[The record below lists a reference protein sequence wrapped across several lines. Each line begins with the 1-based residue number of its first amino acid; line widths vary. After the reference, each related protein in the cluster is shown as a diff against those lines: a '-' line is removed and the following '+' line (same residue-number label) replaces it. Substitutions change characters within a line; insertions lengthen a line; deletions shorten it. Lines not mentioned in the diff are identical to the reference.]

1 MRSPVGFTRVIVFGE
16 QVDSNANWR
25 DFCHQAKEDEKTPST
40 AVWLQ
45 VTKTVKIENLLEEV
59 ENPMLD
65 RYWQLSSFK
74 VVCSVSIA
82 RECPCCLM
90 CSFQSVGM
98 ENPG

>member
-45 VTKTVKIENLLEEV
+45 VTK
-59 ENPMLD
+59 
-65 RYWQLSSFK
+65 LSK
-74 VVCSVSIA
+74 
-82 RECPCCLM
+82 
-90 CSFQSVGM
+90 
-98 ENPG
+98 